1 MKISEKFI
9 HEYTSMLLNSI
20 ESINELKY
28 TSNYFS
34 GLNSNIEHYRKDFMN
49 QLRNIDS
56 DLNLP
61 PLIDSFCKRYRDYFI
76 KRDCLDG
83 KKRKKAINTIEEQ
96 EINIKNT
103 NDNLNMI
110 AKKRKKISNEIT
122 EKAKEKS
129 KLLEPKDSNIY
140 EIVTNFTSYEKIQDT
155 NFSFFSFN
163 DDQCSENPNS
173 KLLDEYDKKS
183 LNSDLYLNNDNINQ
197 NQNNFISDH
206 NSPIFFFNETGMQ
219 KFQTNLCTN
228 NKTNNGNNMN
238 QSNQLNCINVTKNAN
253 LDNHKKDYN
262 FNSCDIGE
270 SKVNI
275 TTISLSPT
283 DKTDTKSSQIQIN
296 NIYINQNSNF
306 KSENHYCA
314 TFLDMIKE
322 FQKNC
327 SKKLKVFM
335 EFLNLEFQ
343 KKVKEHIDN
352 NQELCRES
360 LKKFLLHSIAFEKKA
375 NFLTYEIKYRLEN
388 MLNADEVSKTTLP
401 KTNEYAKYLTSD
413 AH

>member
-1 MKISEKFI
+1 MKISEMFI

-20 ESINELKY
+20 ESINELKN
-28 TSNYFS
+28 TSDYFS

-61 PLIDSFCKRYRDYFI
+61 PLIDSFSKRYREYFF

-83 KKRKKAINTIEEQ
+83 KKRKKPTIEEQ

-103 NDNLNMI
+103 HDNSNMI
-110 AKKRKKISNEIT
+110 AKKRKKINNENNN

-140 EIVTNFTSYEKIQDT
+140 DIVTNFTSYEKIQDT

-163 DDQCSENPNS
+163 DDQCSENQNS

-197 NQNNFISDH
+197 NQNNFVSIN

-228 NKTNNGNNMN
+228 NRSNNGNIMN
-238 QSNQLNCINVTKNAN
+238 QSNQLNCSNITKNAISE
-253 LDNHKKDYN
+253 NHKKDYN

-296 NIYINQNSNF
+296 NIYINQNSNS
-306 KSENHYCA
+306 KSENRYCA
-314 TFLDMIKE
+314 NFLDMIKE

-352 NQELCRES
+352 KEELCRKS

-388 MLNADEVSKTTLP
+388 ILNADEVLKPTLP